1 MRLQLNEPAAPIR
14 SRLRAAVCVLLATGL
29 PGGPRAAEGGS
40 TQLDSSVLL
49 YGERDRA
56 DVVEPTVRRDAGRGR
71 MASRSPS
78 DSSMT

>member
-1 MRLQLNEPAAPIR
+1 MRLQLNEPAAPIK

-29 PGGPRAAEGGS
+29 PGAARAEGA

-56 DVVEPTVRRDAGRGR
+56 DVVEPTVRVTRTRANGSEPPP
-71 MASRSPS
+71 AAA
-78 DSSMT
+78 